1 MKTTAIK
8 PLRVAIIDDSVVIR
22 QRLVAMID
30 ETPDI
35 KVVCTATDGREG
47 LECVL
52 HHKPDV
58 VILDIRMP
66 VMGGIE
72 VLEALRQRDVTPTV
86 LVLTNFPYPVYRKKC
101 HELGAELFFD
111 KSTEFAEA
119 VQALRGIVPSGN
131 GG

>member
-1 MKTTAIK
+1 M
-8 PLRVAIIDDSVVIR
+8 L
-22 QRLVAMID
+22 D

-35 KVVCTATDGREG
+35 DVVCTATDGREG

-66 VMGGIE
+66 GMGGIE

-86 LVLTNFPYPVYRKKC
+86 LVLTNFPYPVYRKRC
-101 HELGAELFFD
+101 HELGAKFFFD
-111 KSTEFAEA
+111 KSTEFVEA
-119 VQALRGIVPSGN
+119 VEALRAVAANGN